1 MRNHVI
7 YVTSIQKIDRRVDR
21 RSRATSGSEVNRLWS
36 ATAHNRPEISLDH
49 LYRLKTILKG
59 L

>member
-36 ATAHNRPEISLDH
+36 ATAHNQPEISL
-49 LYRLKTILKG
+49 I
-59 L
+59 